1 MEFGGSASEE
11 SSLDDN
17 DLLYDLKDNKE
28 KQKKFVESL
37 KGFKVKTLPQK
48 KLVLGIMHR
57 KGHKNF
63 EEQEN
68 NVDDVTEMSDMS

>member
-1 MEFGGSASEE
+1 MEFGGTESEE

-17 DLLYDLKDNKE
+17 ELLYDLKDNKE
-28 KQKKFVESL
+28 KQKTFVESL
-37 KGFKVKTLPQK
+37 EGFKVKTLPQK

-68 NVDDVTEMSDMS
+68 YVDDVTEMSDMS